1 MSLRVFDNKTRQH
14 RWARMGKI
22 MVLKFPSWL
31 VECKINA
38 DASEMR
44 AISEGLK
51 AIYFVSFIQG
61 VKKRKDFHLLF
72 H

>member
-1 MSLRVFDNKTRQH
+1 MSLKVFDNKTRQH
-14 RWARMGKI
+14 RWARM
-22 MVLKFPSWL
+22 VLKFPSWV